1 MPVATELQKPGPG
14 KDQVVHNVPKAIKE
28 LAFGVLSDQ
37 DIINQSQ
44 VELVDRRMFEVPPQ
58 TGRRTLCEYGPLD
71 KRMGISGKRD
81 SCATC
86 GEPLQ
91 TCNGHFG
98 HVKLVLPV
106 FHVGYFK
113 KVIQI
118 LQSICKACYLSKPYY
133 RYPQLTS
140 SGLLLHPPFR
150 DRPKKIHWCASS
162 CWG

>member
-1 MPVATELQKPGPG
+1 MPVATEIQKPGLG
-14 KDQVVHNVPKAIKE
+14 KEQVIHNVPKAIKE
-28 LAFGVLSDQ
+28 LSFGVLSDQ

-44 VELVDRRMFEVPPQ
+44 VEVVDRRMFEVPPQ

-71 KRMGISGKRD
+71 RRMGISGKRD

-118 LQSICKACYLSKPYY
+118 LQSICKARYLFTFQSQTF
-133 RYPQLTS
+133 QLTFP
-140 SGLLLHPPFR
+140 GLFLHPTLR
-150 DRPKKIHWCASS
+150 NRSTKIHRCPSS
-162 CWG
+162 CWR